1 MTYLPQN
8 MLTPQ
13 ISSANIHAV
22 DFIVSSKSG
31 LQLKLQKKDLN

>member
-8 MLTPQ
+8 MPQ

-31 LQLKLQKKDLN
+31 LQLKLQKKDFN